1 MRAELER
8 LKDALSGTPYEG
20 QVWLVGGYVRDR
32 MLGLESGSDID
43 LATELDVVPLV
54 KHLYAS
60 GVSGPP
66 QVYPRFQ
73 TAMVQV
79 DALNLEFIQARKESY
94 QSDSRKPK
102 VVPGTLR
109 DDAFRRDFTVNALSE
124 NLHTGET
131 ADLTGLGLID
141 LQNRVLRTP
150 LDPEKTLQDDPLRI
164 LRAVRF
170 RWRLGFN
177 YHESLEEALRDSAPR
192 LAVISG
198 ERIREELLKM
208 LSHPSAPDALADMMR
223 LGLFHDFLPEFEAM
237 VAVEQGK
244 YHHLDVWEHTLLV
257 LKNAGCKD
265 PILSLACLLHDIG
278 KPQTRTV
285 DDDGNTRFFQHERVG
300 AEMAGPF
307 VRRLRWSSSDAQ
319 RVALLVKNHMR
330 LASASK
336 LTAAAARRLVR
347 DLGEELERLLLLMD
361 ADAKALKPGVRTLD
375 ISAIRIRI
383 DEALKAVPREKMV
396 SPLDGDTIASL
407 LNLEPGP
414 MIGVLKQALADRVL
428 DGTLSPD
435 DIHGAQDQLREIY
448 LGIKA
453 AKGPM

>member
-20 QVWLVGGYVRDR
+20 QVWLVGGYVRDK

-43 LATELDVVPLV
+43 LATEMDVEPLV
-54 KHLYAS
+54 KHLYAM

-124 NLHTGET
+124 NLHSGET
-131 ADLTGLGLID
+131 ADLTGLGLAD
-141 LQNRVLRTP
+141 LQAKLLRTP
-150 LDPEKTLQDDPLRI
+150 LDPETTLQDDPLRI

-177 YHESLEEALRDSAPR
+177 YHESLEEALRDSGAR

-198 ERIREELLKM
+198 ERIREELLKI

-223 LGLFHDFLPEFEAM
+223 LGLFQAFLPEFEAM
-237 VAVEQGK
+237 VGVEQGK

-257 LKNAGCKD
+257 LRNAGCDD
-265 PILSLACLLHDIG
+265 PILSLACLLHDVG

-285 DDDGNTRFFQHERVG
+285 DDDSNTRFFQHERVG
-300 AEMAGPF
+300 AEMSA
-307 VRRLRWSSSDAQ
+307 VILRRLRWSSSDAH

-336 LTAAAARRLVR
+336 LTPAAARRLVR
-347 DLGEELERLLLLMD
+347 DLGDELERLLLLMD

-375 ISAIRIRI
+375 ISAIRTRI

-396 SPLDGDTIASL
+396 SPLDGDIIASL

-414 MIGVLKQALADRVL
+414 MIGALKQALADRVL

-435 DIHGAQDQLREIY
+435 DIQGAQEQLKEIY

-453 AKGPM
+453 AKPPM